1 MFDEFDLIEKIRRRT
16 DRINRNHPAILVPPG
31 DDAALLS
38 GLSRPVIS
46 TDCQRQDVHFRLDW
60 QTPEEVGFKAV
71 TVALS
76 DLAASFARPVAVFVN
91 LTLTRQA
98 TEAMV
103 MRLYEGLGEA
113 LGLYGCGLGG
123 GNLSS
128 GSALA
133 LDLFAVGEGD
143 PMLFPLRSAARV
155 GEGLYVTGPLGL
167 ARAGLHALEGR
178 RPAPPGLIQAFKRP
192 KARFDAA
199 RILCAHGVRCV
210 MDISDG
216 LAGDAR
222 HLAEASNLSI
232 RFDVDDH
239 PIGPDLRNYC
249 LDQGLSARDMMLA
262 GGEDYELLFACDES
276 RVDVLYPAL
285 PGMMRVGTCL
295 PFEGVRIINPPETA
309 RSFVHGGSVR

>member
-1 MFDEFDLIEKIRRRT
+1 MFDEFDLIEKIRRQAE
-16 DRINRNHPAILVPPG
+16 RINRHHPELLVPPG

-60 QTPEEVGFKAV
+60 QSLEDIGFKAV
-71 TVALS
+71 SVTLS
-76 DLAASFARPVAVFVN
+76 DLAASFARPISVFVN
-91 LTLTRQA
+91 LTLPSGM

-103 MRLYEGLGEA
+103 LRLYEGLGEA

-143 PMLFPLRSAARV
+143 PSFFPRRSEARA
-155 GEGLYVTGPLGL
+155 GQGLYVTGPLGL
-167 ARAGLHALEGR
+167 ARAGLHALEANR
-178 RPAPPGLIQAFKRP
+178 SAPQALIRAFKRP

-199 RILCAHGVRCV
+199 RILCDHGIRCV
-210 MDISDG
+210 TDISDG

-222 HLAEASNLSI
+222 HVAEASDLTV
-232 RFDVDDH
+232 RFEIDETRLD
-239 PIGPDLRNYC
+239 PDLWAYC
-249 LDQGLSARDMMLA
+249 RDQGLSARDMMLA
-262 GGEDYELLFACDES
+262 GGEDYELLFACEES
-276 RVDVLYPAL
+276 HADVLYPAL

-295 PFEGVRIINPPETA
+295 PFDGARILNPPHAA
-309 RSFVHGGSVR
+309 RSFVHGGPAL